1 VHTHLSARKPQER
14 EKKFLGGFEG
24 ATQKLLPEGME
35 IPGSFET
42 VGHVAHINL
51 RDSALPY
58 KKLIGRV
65 LLDKNGPRIRSI
77 VNKVGTIENTYR
89 VQQLELLAG
98 DPCLEVRYT
107 PGSLQGGV
115 QGWWACPHALAGL
128 PHPWGATSCREAAP
142 LTAFLLLRWR
152 APCPYRGRGWLSPS
166 PLTRLFP
173 DCVVFEACPFAR
185 ACAD

>member
-1 VHTHLSARKPQER
+1 
-14 EKKFLGGFEG
+14 
-24 ATQKLLPEGME
+24 ME

-98 DPCLEVRYT
+98 DPCLEVRRKRT
-107 PGSLQGGV
+107 MSGPRL
-115 QGWWACPHALAGL
+115 ALAIIASL
-128 PHPWGATSCREAAP
+128 LISFS
-142 LTAFLLLRWR
+142 TA
-152 APCPYRGRGWLSPS
+152 
-166 PLTRLFP
+166 
-173 DCVVFEACPFAR
+173 
-185 ACAD
+185 

>member
-1 VHTHLSARKPQER
+1 
-14 EKKFLGGFEG
+14 
-24 ATQKLLPEGME
+24 ME

-107 PGSLQGGV
+107 PGSLQGEYR
-115 QGWWACPHALAGL
+115 AG
-128 PHPWGATSCREAAP
+128 
-142 LTAFLLLRWR
+142 
-152 APCPYRGRGWLSPS
+152 GRVHTP
-166 PLTRLFP
+166 
-173 DCVVFEACPFAR
+173 
-185 ACAD
+185 